1 LLCSFFGSRVFSDTN
16 ICLPDLVNILGISAE
31 SCAADG
37 SVLCWKKNDFLLLFS
52 LANWAKPVHFS
63 AINDPFHGGG
73 FMDTA
78 TVSGQIEIRKMTI
91 DDLAGVFHLGE
102 QLFTSDF
109 SPSMYR
115 TWDEYEVTT
124 LFNSDSELCLVAEL
138 DEALV
143 GFALGTTVEKQ
154 NSAWKYGYLVWIGVK
169 PGLQKG
175 GAGHQ
180 LFAEIRVRM
189 QAQGVRMIVI
199 DTDADNEAGINFFKK
214 QGFGNI
220 QQHVYMTLNLAKQ
233 KKRKKRKND

>member
-1 LLCSFFGSRVFSDTN
+1 MST
-16 ICLPDLVNILGISAE
+16 PAISAQVE
-31 SCAADG
+31 
-37 SVLCWKKNDFLLLFS
+37 
-52 LANWAKPVHFS
+52 
-63 AINDPFHGGG
+63 
-73 FMDTA
+73 TR
-78 TVSGQIEIRKMTI
+78 EMTI

-138 DEALV
+138 DGELV

-175 GAGHQ
+175 GAGHK
-180 LFAEIRVRM
+180 LFAEIRNRM
-189 QAQGVRMIVI
+189 KAQGVRMIVI
-199 DTDADNEAGINFFKK
+199 DTDADNEAGIRFFEK

-220 QQHVYMTLNLAKQ
+220 QKHVYMTLNLTKQRRRRKAKHG
-233 KKRKKRKND
+233 